1 MIRIHQ
7 TVSAPENV
15 QAFDLT
21 DRGLLLAD
29 GVFDTSR
36 VVCGRIILMRAHLA
50 RLAGDAA
57 ALGIAVLPEALE
69 ELAEEAVSGG
79 AEGALRLTVTRGPG
93 ARGLAGE
100 TAGAPTLMA
109 RFSQISMPYPMMPV
123 RLGISAIRRNPTSPT
138 ARHKTLSYTDN
149 IMALREVVA
158 AGAAEALMLSPEG
171 KAACASAANVF
182 AQFGNRL
189 VTPPISDGA
198 MPGIVRGWLLTAA
211 EGAGFETAEESLTPE
226 RLAQADGIFLTNSLR
241 IFQTVSDFAGR
252 SFDTTLPP
260 TLIRLGQALLEGGFD
275 D

>member
-7 TVSAPENV
+7 SVSLPENV

-36 VVCGRIILMRAHLA
+36 VVGGRIILRRAHVA

-57 ALGIAVLPEALE
+57 ALGIGVAPEALE
-69 ELAEEAVSGG
+69 ALAREAVSGG

-93 ARGLAGE
+93 GRGLAGE

-109 RFSQISMPYPMMPV
+109 RFSPMETPFPMTPV
-123 RLGISAIRRNPTSPT
+123 RLGFSAIRRNPTSP
-138 ARHKTLSYTDN
+138 AAQHKTLSYTDN

-158 AGAAEALMLSPEG
+158 AGHEEALLLSPHG
-171 KAACASAANVF
+171 KVACASAGNVF
-182 AQFGNRL
+182 ARCGNRL
-189 VTPPISDGA
+189 VTPPVLDGA
-198 MPGIVRGWLLTAA
+198 MPGIVRGWLLQAA
-211 EGAGFETAEESLTPE
+211 IGAGFETAEESLTPD
-226 RLAQADGIFLTNSLR
+226 RLAQADSIFLTNSLR
-241 IFQTVSDFAGR
+241 IFQHVSAFAGR
-252 SFDTTLPP
+252 SFDTSLPP
-260 TLIRLGQALLEGGFD
+260 KLIQLGQALLEGAFD